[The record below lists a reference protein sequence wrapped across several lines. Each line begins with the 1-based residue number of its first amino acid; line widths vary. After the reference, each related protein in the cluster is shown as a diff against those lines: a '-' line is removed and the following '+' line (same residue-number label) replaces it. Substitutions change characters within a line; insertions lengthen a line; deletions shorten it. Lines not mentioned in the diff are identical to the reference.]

1 MPEESAS
8 PVRQIVGKPDS
19 RLRKAQGPQERKGK
33 NMSFR
38 KVAVLGLGKV
48 GHLAAELLAEAGFD
62 VTGIDARKVDAPF
75 ATRTADLNDT
85 AGLSQVLAGQEAIL
99 SCLPYHL
106 NIGVST
112 VAHALGLHYF
122 DLTEDVPTTKHIREL
137 AKTSK
142 GIMAPQCGLAP
153 GFVGIVG
160 AHLAEQFDKVRSIR
174 LRVGALP
181 QNPTGLLG
189 YAFNWS
195 PEGVVNEY
203 LNDCEV
209 IEEGVLKSVSA
220 MEWLETIYIDGM
232 QLEAFTTSGG
242 LGTMCETYADRI
254 ENLDYKTMRYPGH
267 VKLMNFFFHELLMRE
282 NRAEAGR
289 ILTNAKPPVDADVV
303 YVHVAA
309 EGWQGGQLRRKEF
322 VRSYYP
328 IEIGAKHRTAIA
340 WTTSA
345 SVVAVIEM
353 VREGQLPQKGFLKQ
367 EEIPLEPYLKTR
379 TGNYYNIGHRSRHA

>member
-1 MPEESAS
+1 
-8 PVRQIVGKPDS
+8 
-19 RLRKAQGPQERKGK
+19 
-33 NMSFR
+33 MSFTNI
-38 KVAVLGLGKV
+38 AVLGLGKV
-48 GHLAAELLAEAGFD
+48 GHLAAELLANAGFT
-62 VTGIDARKVDAPF
+62 VTGVDSRPVQAAF
-75 ATRTADLNDT
+75 ATRTADLTD
-85 AGLSQVLAGQEAIL
+85 ASAIKSLLMGQEAVL

-122 DLTEDVPTTKHIREL
+122 DLTEDVPTTRHIRAL
-137 AKTSK
+137 ADTAK

-153 GFVGIVG
+153 GFVGIV
-160 AHLAEQFDKVRSIR
+160 AADLARLFDKVRSIR

-209 IEEGVLKSVSA
+209 IEEGVLKTVSA
-220 MEWLETIYIDGM
+220 MEWTETIYIDGM

-242 LGTMCETYADRI
+242 LGTMCETYLGVI

-267 VKLMNFFFHELLMRE
+267 VQLMNFFFHELLMRE

-289 ILTNAKPPVDADVV
+289 ILTNAKPPVEDDVV

-309 EGWQGGQLRRKEF
+309 EGHTPEGLRRREF
-322 VRSYYP
+322 VRAYYP
-328 IEIGAKHRTAIA
+328 LEIAGKHRTAIA

-345 SVVAVIEM
+345 SVVGVIEM
-353 VREGQLPQKGFLKQ
+353 VRDGKLPSQGFLKQ
-367 EEIPLEPYLKTR
+367 EDIPLKPYLETR
-379 TGNYYNIGHRSRHA
+379 TGSYYTVGHKGRHN